1 VVTKKLNRRNS
12 NRHHKRKKSGFLGH
26 GKGNGTATGE
36 LRNRVGEEI
45 QQIDGVP
52 IIFSLV
58 YASRI
63 STEELKYFSHKR
75 GE

>member
-1 VVTKKLNRRNS
+1 MTEETATNIIKE
-12 NRHHKRKKSGFLGH
+12 RKVDFFGH
-26 GKGNGTATGE
+26 GKGNRTATGE

-45 QQIDGVP
+45 QQIDGVL

-63 STEELKYFSHKR
+63 YMEELKYFSYKR